1 MTRRKYIAMVPFVAL
16 LFLAGAVLPAWGQKK
31 GDVYK
36 LAETAAG
43 LGKIEEAQ
51 KFYCQVAQMDAGY
64 KDAKMLCAVMT
75 QEVEKENK
83 NNEERF
89 KLGVKSFNEGKYD
102 AAQHEF
108 LNIKWGPHTKE
119 AQEYLNVKIPQA
131 RKGASKTG

>member
-1 MTRRKYIAMVPFVAL
+1 MTRRKHISPFCLLAL
-16 LFLAGAVLPAWGQKK
+16 LALATAPAMAQKK
-31 GDVYK
+31 GDLYK

-43 LGKIEEAQ
+43 LGKIEDAQ
-51 KFYCQVAQMDAGY
+51 KLYCQVAQMDAGF
-64 KDAKMLCAVMT
+64 KDAKMLCTVMT

-89 KLGVKSFNEGKYD
+89 KLGVKSFNEGKLD

-108 LNIKWGPHTKE
+108 LNIKWGPHAKE

-131 RKGASKTG
+131 RKGAAGKQG